1 MSKHTP
7 GPWTVVKNEHS
18 EGWRL
23 EAEIDLAGA
32 PRLGV
37 IGHFQSQVC
46 HDTFIGTAGAEANAK
61 LAAAAPD
68 LLAALEAISTMMCAD
83 ACGEDDVCPEC
94 PASNDAE
101 HDALVDAVM
110 LARAAI
116 AQAKERESS
125 S

>member
-23 EAEIDLAGA
+23 VTEIDLAGA

-68 LLAALEAISTMMCAD
+68 LLAALEAIDITLSTRRKGRAM
-83 ACGEDDVCPEC
+83 E
-94 PASNDAE
+94 
-101 HDALVDAVM
+101 ALS

-116 AQAKERESS
+116 AQAKGETK
-125 S
+125 